1 MCPSSEFSQACGMH
15 SQGCP
20 LIVLATKDGTTMLQF
35 LARLEKLGKN
45 FQTKIYKV
53 RSEEWGKLDFGSK
66 MGNQGLG

>member
-53 RSEEWGKLDFGSK
+53 RSEE
-66 MGNQGLG
+66 